1 MVRSRS
7 GANLAARFPEVLSA
21 VLALTRGRGGGVV
34 HDGEVVA
41 LREGRLDF
49 PALSYG
55 PARRAREGV
64 EVRYVAFDVLAA
76 DGADLRDRPYTVR
89 RAQLV
94 ELLDRAAGAEPSVVD
109 LVPASDH
116 REAALSWMA
125 PHWSALGIKGI
136 VAWKGEI
143 KVKVTHLDSE
153 NFEDLK
159 FDIKS
164 IHGHYKQLCYKLGTK
179 PVWGKNVMPPS
190 AQPAQPEKSAVP
202 VANGISD
209 SRR

>member
-1 MVRSRS
+1 VVRSRS

-125 PHWSALGIKGI
+125 PHWSALGIEGI
-136 VAWKGEI
+136 VAKRLDSPYVAGRRAGSPW
-143 KVKVTHLDSE
+143 VKVRQRVVGGVLV
-153 NFEDLK
+153 
-159 FDIKS
+159 
-164 IHGHYKQLCYKLGTK
+164 LGVT
-179 PVWGKNVMPPS
+179 GPPS
-190 AQPAQPEKSAVP
+190 GPTALVLGPSPPPAP
-202 VANGISD
+202 GT
-209 SRR
+209 